1 MHASSVPHKVGNAQV
16 PTSATKHVSVDS
28 SADLSKQTA
37 KRRKPPLARL
47 FR

>member
-1 MHASSVPHKVGNAQV
+1 MHASSVPHK
-16 PTSATKHVSVDS
+16 VDS

>member
-1 MHASSVPHKVGNAQV
+1 MHASSVPHKRRQRSV